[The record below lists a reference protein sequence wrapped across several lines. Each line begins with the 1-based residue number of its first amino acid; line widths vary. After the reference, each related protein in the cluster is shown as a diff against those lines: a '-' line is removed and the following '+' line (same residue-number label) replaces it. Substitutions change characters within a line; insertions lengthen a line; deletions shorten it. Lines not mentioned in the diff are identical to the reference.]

1 MAEYIEKESLL
12 KNFCGFD
19 LTECVK
25 YGNRSKDQACKSYD
39 TLMMY
44 EIADEIENAP
54 SADVA
59 PVVHGKWVY
68 NKNATDWG
76 IGGYVCSECQNKNNN
91 LPCNRVKSVRM
102 FSGAKYCPEC
112 GAKMDVEQ
120 EE

>member
-25 YGNRSKDQACKSYD
+25 YGNKSKDQACKSYD

-59 PVVHGKWVY
+59 PVVHGTWLLRHIGHGHYRECSVCH
-68 NKNATDWG
+68 ATP
-76 IGGYVCSECQNKNNN
+76 IYVTNNTN
-91 LPCNRVKSVRM
+91 
-102 FSGAKYCPEC
+102 YCPNC
-112 GAKMDVEQ
+112 GAKMDMEQ
-120 EE
+120 EEPTNGEYDA

>member
-25 YGNRSKDQACKSYD
+25 YGNKTKEQACKSYD

-54 SADVA
+54 SSDVA
-59 PVVHGKWVY
+59 PVVHAHWIDCGTRDDDGNGEYICSRCDHNDKHSP
-68 NKNATDWG
+68 G
-76 IGGYVCSECQNKNNN
+76 IKVPHCW
-91 LPCNRVKSVRM
+91 
-102 FSGAKYCPEC
+102 FC
-112 GAKMDVEQ
+112 GAYMDAEK
-120 EE
+120 EEPYGET